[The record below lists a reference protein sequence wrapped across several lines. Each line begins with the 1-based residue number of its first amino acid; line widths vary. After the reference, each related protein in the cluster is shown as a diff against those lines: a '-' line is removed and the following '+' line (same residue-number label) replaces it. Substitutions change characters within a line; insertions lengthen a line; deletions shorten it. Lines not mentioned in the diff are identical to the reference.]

1 MLFFMVIIVILHQ
14 QHEIC
19 LFIKSIQ
26 CLFVFFLFIKK
37 TLLIILEENK
47 NQFQYNTRYTLTLI
61 VLLSLCAVFATEIQ
75 THKNVVSEI
84 L

>member
-1 MLFFMVIIVILHQ
+1 MKSV
-14 QHEIC
+14 C
-19 LFIKSIQ
+19 LLKVFSA
-26 CLFVFFLFIKK
+26 CSFFFLFIKK

-61 VLLSLCAVFATEIQ
+61 VLLSLCAVFATETQI
-75 THKNVVSEI
+75 HKNVVSKI